1 MKLFGET
8 LLEQG
13 KNVDIPS
20 LIKLLK
26 RPVVQPRYRIS
37 ILNPDETVNYVVP
50 FEDIPV
56 DGISYTEEY

>member
-1 MKLFGET
+1 MKLFGDI

-13 KNVDIPS
+13 RKIDLPS

-26 RPVVQPRYRIS
+26 RPVVKPRYRIS
-37 ILNPDETVNYVVP
+37 VLNPDETVNYVIP
-50 FEDIPV
+50 FEDIPS